1 MAGNLTKM
9 LILCWKPEFRIFM
22 YILKFSVIFFTEG
35 RKSCFQ
41 NLCYWEI
48 STCMLLR
55 NIHIHSLNLLN
66 FIYIDA
72 FDIQIILENAKSMV
86 QERLELQI
94 FFASS

>member
-1 MAGNLTKM
+1 
-9 LILCWKPEFRIFM
+9 
-22 YILKFSVIFFTEG
+22 
-35 RKSCFQ
+35 
-41 NLCYWEI
+41 
-48 STCMLLR
+48 MLLR